1 MGKET
6 KRFDPENHKK
16 NDLLG
21 RKTAKKL
28 FSKKWNITL
37 QDNDDKYDTDLIGC
51 YNDRTFYV
59 EASVNHSFRK
69 YYYRKG
75 WLGIYQRKVGH
86 FQNHLDRN
94 EKIYFA
100 ICNATGKKVAL
111 LKVTQDVLNLEQMT
125 VNHQPTVRSFD
136 NKPEDIIPVPKKYWQ
151 LYEV

>member
-1 MGKET
+1 MAKET
-6 KRFDPENHKK
+6 KRFDPKNHKK

-28 FSKKWNITL
+28 FSKNWNITL
-37 QDNDDKYDTDLIGC
+37 EDNDDEYDTDLIGC
-51 YNDRTFYV
+51 HNNISFFV
-59 EASVNHSFRK
+59 EASVLGSFRK
-69 YYYRKG
+69 YYYREG
-75 WLGIYQRKVGH
+75 WLGIYQRKIKR
-86 FQNHLDRN
+86 FQKHLDVN

-111 LKVTQDVLNLEQMT
+111 LKVTQDILNMEQIT

-136 NKPEDIIPVPKKYWQ
+136 NNPEDIIAVPKKYWQ

>member
-1 MGKET
+1 MAKET
-6 KRFDPENHKK
+6 KSFDPKNHKK

-28 FSKKWNITL
+28 FSKNWNITL
-37 QDNDDKYDTDLIGC
+37 EDNDDEYDTDLIGC
-51 YNDRTFYV
+51 HNNISFFV
-59 EASVNHSFRK
+59 EASVLGSFRK
-69 YYYRKG
+69 YYYIEG
-75 WLGIYQRKVGH
+75 WLGIYQRKIKR
-86 FQNHLDRN
+86 FQKHLDVN

-111 LKVTQDVLNLEQMT
+111 LKVTQDILNMEQIT

-136 NKPEDIIPVPKKYWQ
+136 NNPEDIIAVPKKYWQ